1 MTKSHSIHGRTVLTI
16 EALEDRLTPSSTSV
30 LSSVYNNLLHRAP
43 AASDL
48 AYWVP
53 QLDSGTPASAVTAA
67 VVASPEY
74 QGDFIRS
81 SYQQFLN
88 HDPSSSALSWWE
100 GQTVCSGVADPQAEA
115 MILASPEFVQEHPG
129 ATNAWINAVYQQALG
144 RPAGPADLT
153 YWNGVL
159 QNGASN
165 LNVALSIVKSP
176 EANARCIRDAYQQLL
191 GRDADA
197 AALTFWGRVANN
209 PEGMALVLA
218 GIASSPEC
226 VNHASATSAAAG
238 GNSGTGPVSSDP
250 YCADP
255 YQFTGPGGDD
265 GVVSCN
271 CDTGGGDTGGDNN
284 GYSSGNTSGDTS
296 GNTNFDFGNVLDL
309 GGLADI
315 TG

>member
-1 MTKSHSIHGRTVLTI
+1 MTKPHSIRERTVLTV
-16 EALEDRLTPSSTSV
+16 ESLEDRLTPSSSSFLT
-30 LSSVYNNLLHRAP
+30 SVYNSLLHRAP
-43 AASDL
+43 AASDF

-53 QLDSGTPASAVTAA
+53 KLDGGTPASAVTAA

-81 SYQQFLN
+81 CYQNFLN

-100 GQTVCSGVADPQAEA
+100 GQTVCSGVTDPQAEA
-115 MILASPEFVQEHPG
+115 MILASPEFVQAHSG
-129 ATNAWINAVYQQALG
+129 GTNAWINAVYQQVLG
-144 RPAGPADLT
+144 RPAGPADLA

-159 QNGASN
+159 QNGVSN
-165 LNVALSIVKSP
+165 LNVALGIVKSP

-197 AALTFWGRVANN
+197 AGLTFWGGVANH

-226 VNHASATSAAAG
+226 INHASATSATAG
-238 GNSGTGPVSSDP
+238 GDSGTGPVSSDP

-255 YQFTGPGGDD
+255 FQFTGPGGDD
-265 GVVSCN
+265 GDVSCN
-271 CDTGGGDTGGDNN
+271 CDTGGGDTGGGDT
-284 GYSSGNTSGDTS
+284 SGNTSGDP
-296 GNTNFDFGNVLDL
+296 GWNFDFGNILDL

-315 TG
+315 AG